1 MISIV
6 DTTPPTLERQPASSK
21 GLLADGDAAALRPID
36 AAGVSRYQAGG
47 RTAVNAKPNDPHAD
61 RISREEAHW
70 STPRLLRLGF
80 IFLGACLVFIYF
92 IASI

>member
-1 MISIV
+1 
-6 DTTPPTLERQPASSK
+6 
-21 GLLADGDAAALRPID
+21 LLVNQRGDSLRPID

-47 RTAVNAKPNDPHAD
+47 RTAVNAKLKQSDED

-70 STPRLLRLGF
+70 NTPRLLKLGF
-80 IFLGACLVFIYF
+80 IFLGACLIFIYF

>member
-1 MISIV
+1 
-6 DTTPPTLERQPASSK
+6 
-21 GLLADGDAAALRPID
+21 LLANRDAAALWPID
-36 AAGVSRYQAGG
+36 AVGVSRYQAGG
-47 RTAVNAKPNDPHAD
+47 RTAVNAKPQDPHED

-70 STPRLLRLGF
+70 NTPRLLRLGF